1 VYLLPDRILRSAFGA
16 LLLALGIGCAEN
28 VTGSLGC
35 PQLCSD
41 QSAVLRDTVLTGAI
55 SLDSSLVGFPLL
67 GSSREF
73 SLIAQG
79 DTADVRLV
87 IRIDTLDN
95 TYRATGATT
104 DSAIARV
111 DSATLIFAVDT
122 SGGAR
127 PKLPF
132 TIDAFD
138 VDTTANDTLPATLI
152 PLFRESRRIGT
163 ASFDPALVKDTVRVP
178 IDNAVVLAKAK
189 AGARLRIGLRVRS
202 TASVRLRVS
211 APLMLP
217 RVRYR
222 VSTDTLVTPETA
234 FVRSFTPTNDASIA
248 AALGVYPVVAR
259 GQQAAPPPGR
269 IAVGGISGARTF
281 VRFNVPGILIDSV
294 EVIRASLVFEQLPS
308 RTAASGTDTIT
319 VFVNPIVSGTPIT
332 DIFTASQF
340 IGAAAGLIDSVRL
353 VPRDSGSRSFELV
366 NLFRAWRS
374 VGDANGIRAIVLRAK
389 QEGGSAAELNFGSSE
404 AVAALRP
411 RLRITYVPRR
421 GFGLP

>member
-1 VYLLPDRILRSAFGA
+1 MPDRILRNAFGA
-16 LLLALGIGCAEN
+16 FLLALGIGCAEN

-73 SLIAQG
+73 TLISQG

-87 IRIDTLDN
+87 IRVDTLDN
-95 TYRATGATT
+95 SYRATGATT

-111 DSATLIFAVDT
+111 DSANLIFAVDT
-122 SGGAR
+122 SRGGR

-163 ASFDPALVKDTVRVP
+163 ASFDPALVKDTLRVP

-202 TASVRLRVS
+202 ASSVKLRVS

-217 RVRYR
+217 RLRYR

-234 FVRSFTPTNDASIA
+234 FVRSLTPANDASIA
-248 AALGVYPVVAR
+248 SALGVYPVIVSGR
-259 GQQAAPPPGR
+259 QVAPPAGR

-281 VRFNVPGILIDSV
+281 LRFAVPGILIDSV
-294 EVIRASLVFEQLPS
+294 EVIRASLIFQQLPS
-308 RTAASGTDTIT
+308 RIAASSSDTVT
-319 VFVNPIVSGTPIT
+319 LFVNPILSGTSVT
-332 DIFTASQF
+332 DILTATQF
-340 IGAAAGLIDSVRL
+340 IGAAGGLIDSVRL
-353 VPRDSGSRSFELV
+353 VPRDSGSRSVELV
-366 NLFRAWRS
+366 GLFRAWRA
-374 VGDANGIRAIVLRAK
+374 VGDANGIRAIVLRTQ
-389 QEGGSAAELNFGSSE
+389 QEGGSAAELNFGSIE